1 MTLLFLFNFNNSD
14 CLYPISQIS
23 SIISSAQRSDQK
35 SVSTNDAFSLLNLQR
50 EEIRSNPYPFYEK
63 LRAHDPI
70 HWDEELGFWVL
81 TCYSDIDPLYT
92 DERFSRA
99 QGLMRNFQR
108 LPESER
114 QIVEPVYH
122 SFSKTV
128 FYADPP
134 YHTHLRGL
142 MNHAFTPR
150 RVERLRPYIQK
161 IVDEL
166 LDAARNKPEVDIVRD
181 LAYPLPVMVIAELL
195 GLPASDRGRFK
206 TWSDDLF
213 AILGTV
219 RQKPHAL
226 LERAAQSLQEMT
238 EYVKELSRKRR
249 EDPQDDLLTALLSV
263 TEDDDLACPHLH
275 PSSSSH
281 ARTELIRERETSSTL
296 TEAELVSN
304 INILLSTGHE
314 TTTHLIGNGLLALLQ
329 YPREMQ
335 RLQARPALLTSA
347 IEEMLRYDSPVQITY
362 RSALEDAP
370 IQGKRIRKGDLVNTI
385 LGSANRD
392 PQRFSHPNHFDIT
405 RSEGRHLGFGLGIHF
420 CIGAP
425 LVRLEAE
432 IVFETI
438 LRRFPQIS
446 LATDTLEWQE
456 HPIFRGL
463 KSLPVC
469 L

>member
-1 MTLLFLFNFNNSD
+1 V
-14 CLYPISQIS
+14 I
-23 SIISSAQRSDQK
+23 
-35 SVSTNDAFSLLNLQR
+35 TNDPFSLLNLQR
-50 EEIRSNPYPFYEK
+50 EEIRANPYPFYEQ
-63 LRAHDPI
+63 LRTQDPI
-70 HWDEELGFWVL
+70 HWDEQLGFWVL
-81 TCYSDIDPLYT
+81 TRYTDIDSLYT

-99 QGLMRNFQR
+99 QGLMRGFQR
-108 LPESER
+108 LSESER
-114 QIVEPVYH
+114 HIVEPVYH

-150 RVERLRPYIQK
+150 RVERLRPYIQET
-161 IVDEL
+161 VNGL
-166 LDAARNKPEVDIVRD
+166 LDAVQNSTEVDMIQG

-195 GLPASDRGRFK
+195 GLPASDRARFK
-206 TWSDDLF
+206 RWSDDLF

-219 RQKPHAL
+219 RQKSAHL
-226 LERAAQSLQEMT
+226 LDRAAQSLNEMT
-238 EYVKELSRKRR
+238 EYVRDLSRKRR
-249 EDPQDDLLTALLSV
+249 AAPQDDLLTALLSV
-263 TEDDDLACPHLH
+263 TEDDSLACPHPH
-275 PSSSSH
+275 GPASPH
-281 ARTELIRERETSSTL
+281 ATGEVVRERETSSTL
-296 TEAELVSN
+296 TEEELVSN

-329 YPREMQ
+329 HRDQMEK
-335 RLQARPALLTSA
+335 LQARPGLLTA
-347 IEEMLRYDSPVQITY
+347 VIEEMLRYDSPVQITY
-362 RSALEDAP
+362 RSALEDAD
-370 IQGKRIRKGDLVNTI
+370 IRGKLIRKGDLVNSI

-392 PQRFSHPNHFDIT
+392 SERFSAPDRFDIT
-405 RSEGRHLGFGLGIHF
+405 RNEGRHIGFGIGIHF

-432 IVFETI
+432 VVFETI
-438 LRRFPQIS
+438 LRRFPKIS
-446 LATDTLEWQE
+446 LATETLEWQE

>member
-1 MTLLFLFNFNNSD
+1 MFA
-14 CLYPISQIS
+14 S
-23 SIISSAQRSDQK
+23 SRD
-35 SVSTNDAFSLLNLQR
+35 DFSLLKLQR
-50 EEIRSNPYPFYEK
+50 EETRANPYPFYEQ
-63 LRAHDPI
+63 LRDQDPI
-70 HWDEELGFWVL
+70 HWDEELGFWVF
-81 TCYSDIDPLYT
+81 TRYADVASLYT
-92 DERFSRA
+92 DDRFSRA
-99 QGLMRNFQR
+99 QGLMRNFYR
-108 LPESER
+108 LSESER
-114 QIVEPVYH
+114 QMVEPVYH

-150 RVERLRPYIQK
+150 RVERLRPYIQRT
-161 IVDEL
+161 VDEL
-166 LDAARNKPEVDIVRD
+166 LDAAQSKGRAVDVIHD

-195 GLPASDRGRFK
+195 GLPASDRDRFK
-206 TWSDDLF
+206 KWSDDLF

-219 RQKPHAL
+219 RHKPSHL
-226 LERAAQSLQEMT
+226 LERALQSLYEMT
-238 EYVKELSRKRR
+238 DYVRDLSRTRR
-249 EDPQDDLLTALLSV
+249 ESPQDDLLTALLSV
-263 TEDDDLACPHLH
+263 TDDDQACPHPH
-275 PSSSSH
+275 PGG
-281 ARTELIRERETSSTL
+281 LVRERDASSTL
-296 TEAELVSN
+296 AEEELVSN

-329 YPREMQ
+329 HPEQ
-335 RLQARPALLTSA
+335 RQKLQARPALLDAA

-362 RSALEDAP
+362 RSALEDTK
-370 IQGKRIRKGDLVNTI
+370 IHGKVIRKGDLVNTI

-392 PQRFSHPNHFDIT
+392 PRRFSNPDRFEIT
-405 RSEGRHLGFGLGIHF
+405 RNEGRHLGFGIGIHF

-438 LRRFPQIS
+438 LRRFPQIC
-446 LATDTLEWQE
+446 LATDSLEWQE

-463 KSLPVC
+463 KSLPVR

>member
-1 MTLLFLFNFNNSD
+1 M
-14 CLYPISQIS
+14 
-23 SIISSAQRSDQK
+23 
-35 SVSTNDAFSLLNLQR
+35 STNDYFSLLNLQR
-50 EEIRSNPYPFYEK
+50 EEIRTNPYPFYEQ
-63 LRAHDPI
+63 LRNHDPV

-81 TCYSDIDPLYT
+81 SRYADIDSLYT
-92 DERFSRA
+92 DDRFSRA
-99 QGLMRNFQR
+99 QGLMRGFQR
-108 LPESER
+108 LSESER

-150 RVERLRPYIQK
+150 RVERLRPYIQR

-166 LDAARNKPEVDIVRD
+166 LASAQSNGATIDVIRD

-195 GLPASDRGRFK
+195 GLPASDRDRFK
-206 TWSDDLF
+206 QWSDDLF

-219 RQKPHAL
+219 RHKPSEL
-226 LERAAQSLQEMT
+226 LERAAQSLNEMSD
-238 EYVKELSRKRR
+238 YVKDLSRKRR
-249 EDPQDDLLTALLSV
+249 ASPQDDLLTALLAV
-263 TEDDDLACPHLH
+263 TEEDALACPHPH
-275 PSSSSH
+275 GSSMPH
-281 ARTELIRERETSSTL
+281 GTPELTRDQATSSTL
-296 TEAELVSN
+296 TEEELVSN

-329 YPREMQ
+329 HPEQMQ
-335 RLQARPALLTSA
+335 KLQSQPARLSSA
-347 IEEMLRYDSPVQITY
+347 IEEMLRYDNPVQITY
-362 RSALEDAP
+362 RSALEDAE
-370 IQGKRIRKGDLVNTI
+370 IEGKLIRKGDLVNSI

-392 PQRFSHPNHFDIT
+392 PQRFSNPDHFDIT
-405 RSEGRHLGFGLGIHF
+405 RNEGRHLGFGIGIHF

-438 LRRFPQIS
+438 LRCFPKIN
-446 LATDTLEWQE
+446 LATETLEWQE

-463 KSLPVC
+463 KSLPVH

>member
-1 MTLLFLFNFNNSD
+1 
-14 CLYPISQIS
+14 
-23 SIISSAQRSDQK
+23 
-35 SVSTNDAFSLLNLQR
+35 LNLQR
-50 EEIRSNPYPFYEK
+50 EEIRSNPYPFYEQ
-63 LRAHDPI
+63 LRHHDPV

-81 TCYSDIDPLYT
+81 SRYADIDSLYT
-92 DERFSRA
+92 DDRFSRA
-99 QGLMRNFQR
+99 QGLMRGFER

-142 MNHAFTPR
+142 MNYAFTPR
-150 RVERLRPYIQK
+150 RVERLRPQIQR

-166 LDAARNKPEVDIVRD
+166 LASAQSKGSLVDVIRD

-195 GLPASDRGRFK
+195 GLPADDRERFK
-206 TWSDDLF
+206 QWSDDLF

-219 RQKPHAL
+219 RQKPLHL
-226 LERAAQSLQEMT
+226 LERAAQSLNELT
-238 EYVKELSRKRR
+238 AYVRDLSSKRR
-249 EDPQDDLLTALLSV
+249 ESPQDDLLTALLSV
-263 TEDDDLACPHLH
+263 TEDDMACPH
-275 PSSSSH
+275 PH
-281 ARTELIRERETSSTL
+281 ALPASDATGELVRERHVSSTL
-296 TEAELVSN
+296 TEDELVSN

-329 YPREMQ
+329 YPEQMQ
-335 RLQARPALLTSA
+335 KLQSQPALLDSA
-347 IEEMLRYDSPVQITY
+347 IEEMLRYDNPVQITY
-362 RSALEDAP
+362 RSALEDVEMK
-370 IQGKRIRKGDLVNTI
+370 GKRIRKGDLVNSI

-392 PQRFSHPNHFDIT
+392 PQRFSDPDCFEIT
-405 RSEGRHLGFGLGIHF
+405 RNEGRHLGFGLGIHF

-432 IVFETI
+432 IVFDTI
-438 LRRFPQIS
+438 LRRFPRIK
-446 LATDTLEWQE
+446 LATETLEWQE

-463 KSLPVC
+463 KSLPVH
-469 L
+469 LEP

>member
-1 MTLLFLFNFNNSD
+1 M
-14 CLYPISQIS
+14 
-23 SIISSAQRSDQK
+23 
-35 SVSTNDAFSLLNLQR
+35 STNDALSLMNLQR
-50 EEIRSNPYPFYEK
+50 DEIRANPYPFYEK
-63 LRAHDPI
+63 LRDQDPI

-81 TCYSDIDPLYT
+81 TRYADIDSLYT
-92 DERFSRA
+92 DGRFSRA

-108 LPESER
+108 LSESE
-114 QIVEPVYH
+114 QQLVEPVYH

-128 FYADPP
+128 FYSDPP

-161 IVDEL
+161 TVDEL
-166 LDAARNKPEVDIVRD
+166 LNAAQTNAKLDVIRD

-195 GLPASDRGRFK
+195 GLPAEDRDRFK

-238 EYVKELSRKRR
+238 EYIKDLSRKRR

-263 TEDDDLACPHLH
+263 TGDDELDCPH
-275 PSSSSH
+275 SH
-281 ARTELIRERETSSTL
+281 STSSFPSTREPTRKRAVSPAL
-296 TEAELVSN
+296 TGEELVSN

-329 YPREMQ
+329 HSEQMQ
-335 RLQARPALLTSA
+335 QLQLQPALLDSA

-362 RSALEDAP
+362 RSALEDAD
-370 IQGKRIRKGDLVNTI
+370 IHGKLIRKGDLVNTI

-392 PQRFSHPNHFDIT
+392 PGRFSDPDRFDIT
-405 RSEGRHLGFGLGIHF
+405 RNEGRHLGFGVGIHF

-432 IVFETI
+432 IVFATI
-438 LRRFPQIS
+438 LRRFPYVS
-446 LATDTLEWQE
+446 LATDRLEWQE

>member
-1 MTLLFLFNFNNSD
+1 M
-14 CLYPISQIS
+14 Q
-23 SIISSAQRSDQK
+23 
-35 SVSTNDAFSLLNLQR
+35 VSTNDIFSLSNLQR
-50 EEIRSNPYPFYEK
+50 NEIRANPYPFYQQ
-63 LRAHDPI
+63 LRDQDPI

-81 TCYSDIDPLYT
+81 TRYADVDSLYA

-99 QGLMRNFQR
+99 QGLMRGFQR
-108 LPESER
+108 LSETER
-114 QIVEPVYH
+114 QSAEPVYH

-150 RVERLRPYIQK
+150 RVERLRPSIQK

-166 LDAARNKPEVDIVRD
+166 LDAAQAGTKIDMIHA

-195 GLPASDRGRFK
+195 GLPVSDRARFK
-206 TWSDDLF
+206 KWSDDLF

-219 RQKPHAL
+219 RQKSSHL
-226 LERAAQSLQEMT
+226 LEQAERSLNEMT
-238 EYVKELSRKRR
+238 DYIRDLSHKRR
-249 EDPQDDLLTALLSV
+249 SSPQDDLLTALLSV
-263 TEDDDLACPHLH
+263 TENDGLACPYAHGA
-275 PSSSSH
+275 SSVH
-281 ARTELIRERETSSTL
+281 ATGELIREREASSRL
-296 TEAELVSN
+296 TEEELVAN

-329 YPREMQ
+329 HPDQSRK
-335 RLQARPALLTSA
+335 LQAQPALLASA

-362 RSALEDAP
+362 RSALKDINME
-370 IQGKRIRKGDLVNTI
+370 GKLIRKGDLVNSI

-392 PQRFSHPNHFDIT
+392 PRRFSSPDAFDIT
-405 RSEGRHLGFGLGIHF
+405 RNEGRHLGFGVGIHF

-432 IVFETI
+432 IFFETI
-438 LRRFPQIS
+438 LRRFPTIS
-446 LATDTLEWQE
+446 LATETLEWQE

-463 KSLPVC
+463 KSLPVN